1 MDEKENPQSREV
13 ADRLTEIEKQLA
25 ALHKAVQGTRRTIWR
40 TWFYSE
46 VVSPLIAIL
55 VLVGAIYF
63 GVTYIEDRFLG
74 GASIFSEVQRIL
86 DSEGQ

>member
-13 ADRLTEIEKQLA
+13 ADRLAEIEKQLA

-40 TWFYSE
+40 TWFFSE

-74 GASIFSEVQRIL
+74 GASIFAEVQRIL